1 MALSDVG
8 IRNLKPRAADYKVA
22 DGGGLHLL
30 VRPGGSRLWRLA
42 YRFSGRQKTLSF
54 GAYPVVGLAEARA
67 ARTEAKRLLS
77 QGADPG
83 ASRKAQKASTRQAA
97 EETFAAVSEDWLARI
112 EADGRDWKTLRKQRY
127 LLAQATPFLGPRP
140 VREITSREVFEVLKR
155 IEASGRLD
163 TARAVRTTCSQV
175 FRHAIVTA
183 RADQDP
189 TVPLVGA
196 TRAPAVVHHAA
207 IFEPGKLAALMAA
220 IGGYDGDPSTRTA
233 LRLLPYVIVR
243 SSELRL
249 ARWAEFDL
257 SSRLWT
263 IPGERMKGRKI
274 DGRPHL
280 VPLSAQAV
288 QILGAHWQAR
298 LSDDLVFPGLR
309 GGRPIS
315 DNTINAALRRLG
327 YDKTEMTGHGFRRT
341 ASTILNEQGW
351 NRDWI
356 ERQLAHVEKDK
367 VRRAYNAAEYLEGR
381 ASMMQ
386 AWADWLDD
394 LALLG

>member
-1 MALSDVG
+1 
-8 IRNLKPRAADYKVA
+8 
-22 DGGGLHLL
+22 
-30 VRPGGSRLWRLA
+30 
-42 YRFSGRQKTLSF
+42 
-54 GAYPVVGLAEARA
+54 
-67 ARTEAKRLLS
+67 
-77 QGADPG
+77 
-83 ASRKAQKASTRQAA
+83 
-97 EETFAAVSEDWLARI
+97 
-112 EADGRDWKTLRKQRY
+112 
-127 LLAQATPFLGPRP
+127 
-140 VREITSREVFEVLKR
+140 
-155 IEASGRLD
+155 
-163 TARAVRTTCSQV
+163 
-175 FRHAIVTA
+175 
-183 RADQDP
+183 
-189 TVPLVGA
+189 
-196 TRAPAVVHHAA
+196 
-207 IFEPGKLAALMAA
+207 
-220 IGGYDGDPSTRTA
+220 
-233 LRLLPYVIVR
+233 
-243 SSELRL
+243 
-249 ARWAEFDL
+249 
-257 SSRLWT
+257 
-263 IPGERMKGRKI
+263 MKGRKI